1 MKSPYHLF
9 DGFGVELEYM
19 IVDKNTLQVKAIADE
34 LLKHE
39 LGSIG
44 SDYENGIVT
53 WSNELVLHVIEIKS
67 TKPEADL
74 PSLEKAFAENVIRI
88 NKILEKWNAMLLPTA
103 AHPFMNPFTDTK
115 LWPHDNN
122 EVYALYDKLFDSKG
136 HGWSNLQSTHLNL
149 PFHGDE
155 EFAKLHAAIRLIL
168 PLLPAL
174 CASSPVLDSNIS
186 GMLDT
191 RLKFY
196 KTNQAK
202 IPVLTG
208 SIIPEEVYSFEDYK
222 KAIYQP
228 IEKAIGP
235 YDPDQIL
242 DPVWVN
248 SRGAIARFDR
258 GSIEIRVMDI
268 QECPAA
274 DLAIVTLVVETLK
287 LLISEN
293 FTRLSEQKIIET
305 EALANLFD
313 RAAIRGLS
321 SPVEDLS
328 ILAAFG
334 LKTPSTIKE
343 IWKAILLKIPDS
355 TNQSDYRKIIKSI
368 LENGSLSERI
378 LHALENDSSL
388 KNMETVYRRLSVCL
402 QENKLFI

>member
-1 MKSPYHLF
+1 
-9 DGFGVELEYM
+9 
-19 IVDKNTLQVKAIADE
+19 
-34 LLKHE
+34 
-39 LGSIG
+39 
-44 SDYENGIVT
+44 
-53 WSNELVLHVIEIKS
+53 
-67 TKPEADL
+67 
-74 PSLEKAFAENVIRI
+74 
-88 NKILEKWNAMLLPTA
+88 
-103 AHPFMNPFTDTK
+103 MNPFTDTK

-305 EALANLFD
+305 EALVNLFD